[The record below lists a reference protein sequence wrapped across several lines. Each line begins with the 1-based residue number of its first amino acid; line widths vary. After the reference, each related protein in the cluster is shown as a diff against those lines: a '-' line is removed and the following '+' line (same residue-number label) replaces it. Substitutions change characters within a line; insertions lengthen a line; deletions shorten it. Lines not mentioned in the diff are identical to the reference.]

1 MTLRRFAAAAILAGS
16 VLALVPAASAQ
27 DDKTLS
33 VAAVQQLALADNLI
47 AIGTARKD
55 PLLLIAAV
63 RVRTGLTP
71 DAAPLSEKAETNEEV
86 LAKAA
91 EFSAGREDV
100 VALIED
106 IKAEGSRGDYYT
118 GGGSY
123 CYTAGSATICN

>member
-1 MTLRRFAAAAILAGS
+1 MTGGALAE
-16 VLALVPAASAQ
+16 
-27 DDKTLS
+27 DKTLS

-47 AIGTARKD
+47 AIGVARKD
-55 PLLLIAAV
+55 PFLLIAAV
-63 RVRTGLTP
+63 RIRTGLTE
-71 DAAPLSEKAETNEEV
+71 DAATLQEDLKSNEDV

-100 VALIED
+100 AALIED
-106 IKAEGSRGDYYT
+106 IKAEGGRGYYT